1 MANLANLAKIYSI
14 VFIHISTDYVF
25 DGESKKPYSELNKVN
40 PKSTYGYSKRK
51 GEESILKINPANTI
65 IIRTSWLYSRFGDNF
80 VKSML
85 NISKKNSSIS
95 VVSDQFGSPTNAA
108 DLAQIILNILIKI
121 NNKDVEIFHFSN
133 EGFCSWYEF
142 SKKIFELQNIQ
153 IHVNPIRSSDY
164 PTKAIRPKYSVMTS
178 EKIKN
183 WYNLNIKRWDQSL
196 KFFLKDFS
204 F

>member
-85 NISKKNSSIS
+85 NISKKIVLS
-95 VVSDQFGSPTNAA
+95 VWFLTN
-108 DLAQIILNILIKI
+108 LVLPQMQLI
-121 NNKDVEIFHFSN
+121 
-133 EGFCSWYEF
+133 
-142 SKKIFELQNIQ
+142 
-153 IHVNPIRSSDY
+153 
-164 PTKAIRPKYSVMTS
+164 
-178 EKIKN
+178 
-183 WYNLNIKRWDQSL
+183 
-196 KFFLKDFS
+196 
-204 F
+204 